1 MDRIR
6 PVDIIIMLRKLQK
19 QLMLTVINDVER
31 VSDLLIQI
39 KNNRGSYLINSMQNE
54 CQTLCRVSVVFILSK
69 ILTCPG
75 LNGLKFSM
83 QSLKKLYYIFFFKGV
98 ETKIWRKICHSCVH
112 LWLLLF
118 YNGEVLQ
125 ISFMIQSFIFF
136 FLGFLQLWSKQN
148 LQKRVNAASHN
159 HSQWMAWFHFFVYC
173 IFGCGYFPGMVP
185 EAVFMIVFIG
195 LFGPPSCAS
204 LYSFFFSQE
213 NKYIDHL
220 NMMLL

>member
-83 QSLKKLYYIFFFKGV
+83 QSLKKLYYIFFLRELKQKFEGKFV
-98 ETKIWRKICHSCVH
+98 IVVFIYDCSCCIMGKCCKYH
-112 LWLLLF
+112 LWF
-118 YNGEVLQ
+118 
-125 ISFMIQSFIFF
+125 
-136 FLGFLQLWSKQN
+136 
-148 LQKRVNAASHN
+148 N
-159 HSQWMAWFHFFVYC
+159 H
-173 IFGCGYFPGMVP
+173 
-185 EAVFMIVFIG
+185 
-195 LFGPPSCAS
+195 
-204 LYSFFFSQE
+204 SFFFSWDSFSYGV
-213 NKYIDHL
+213 NKISKRELMQHL
-220 NMMLL
+220 IIIASGWLDFTPLFTVFLDVDTFLEWFQKLSLW